1 MTYRYSLALRVIHWV
16 TVFVVTGQVLLA
28 GLNALLYEPRPIL
41 AEALVQAH
49 LSMGFVVF
57 ILTCVRLAVR
67 WQSPAP
73 PPSTLASLRIGAAI
87 VHSLLYI
94 VLLLMPVTG
103 YLRLATLGFEIRYFG
118 LFSLPDLT
126 FDPALANFAAM
137 AHSALAL
144 GLAGL
149 VVLHILAAL
158 FHRRLDGIGV
168 IPRMAIRLKY

>member
-1 MTYRYSLALRVIHWV
+1 MTDRYSLALRVIHWV

-73 PPSTLASLRIGAAI
+73 PPSTLVSLRFGAAI

-94 VLLLMPVTG
+94 ILLLMPVTG
-103 YLRLATLGFEIRYFG
+103 YVRLAALGFEIPLFG
-118 LFSLPDLT
+118 LFSLPALA
-126 FDPALANFAAM
+126 FDPALANLVAM
-137 AHSALAL
+137 VHSALAL

-149 VVLHILAAL
+149 VALHILAAL
-158 FHRRLDGIGV
+158 FHRRLDGVGV
-168 IPRMAIRLKY
+168 MPHMAVRLK